1 MPMVG
6 STLVNL
12 LKQKEKIM
20 TKLTSLDLTPF
31 YRQAIGIDSL
41 FDRLMHNIDMAST
54 KSEGNYPP
62 YNIIKTGEESYEI
75 QIAVAGF
82 AEGEVE
88 INFHEGQL
96 VITGEKNT
104 DDSDTQYLHRGISAR
119 KFIRTFQLS
128 DYVEVRDAAMK
139 DGILTVSLQRIVPE
153 EMKPKRIAISYAK

>member
-1 MPMVG
+1 
-6 STLVNL
+6 
-12 LKQKEKIM
+12 M

-41 FDRLMHNIDMAST
+41 FDRLMHNIDVAS
-54 KSEGNYPP
+54 SQANNYPP
-62 YNIIKTGEESYEI
+62 YNIIKTGEDSYEI

-82 AEGEVE
+82 EEGEVE

-104 DDSDTQYLHRGISAR
+104 DDSETQYLHRGISAR

-128 DYVEVRDAAMK
+128 DYVEVREAEMK
-139 DGILTVSLQRIVPE
+139 NGILTVSLQRIVPE

>member
-41 FDRLMHNIDMAST
+41 FDRLMHNIDVAS
-54 KSEGNYPP
+54 SQANNYPP
-62 YNIIKTGEESYEI
+62 YNIIKTGEDSYEI

-128 DYVEVRDAAMK
+128 DYVEVREATMK
-139 DGILTVSLQRIVPE
+139 DGILIVSLQRIVPE

>member
-1 MPMVG
+1 
-6 STLVNL
+6 
-12 LKQKEKIM
+12 M

-41 FDRLMHNIDMAST
+41 FDRLMHNIDVAS
-54 KSEGNYPP
+54 SQANNYPP
-62 YNIIKTGEESYEI
+62 YNIIKTGEDAYQI
-75 QIAVAGF
+75 QIAIAGF

-128 DYVEVRDAAMK
+128 DYVEVKEAAMK

>member
-6 STLVNL
+6 PTLVNL

-41 FDRLMHNIDMAST
+41 FDRLMHNIDVAS
-54 KSEGNYPP
+54 SQANNYPP
-62 YNIIKTGEESYEI
+62 YNIIKTGEDSYEI

-104 DDSDTQYLHRGISAR
+104 DDSETQYLHRGISAR

-128 DYVEVRDAAMK
+128 DYVEVREAGMK

-153 EMKPKRIAISYAK
+153 EMKPKRIAITYTK

>member
-1 MPMVG
+1 
-6 STLVNL
+6 
-12 LKQKEKIM
+12 M

-41 FDRLMHNIDMAST
+41 FDRLMHNIDVAS
-54 KSEGNYPP
+54 SQANNYPP
-62 YNIIKTGEESYEI
+62 YNIIKTGEDSYEI

-128 DYVEVRDAAMK
+128 DYVEVREAAMK

>member
-1 MPMVG
+1 
-6 STLVNL
+6 
-12 LKQKEKIM
+12 M
-20 TKLTSLDLTPF
+20 TKITSLDLTPF
-31 YRQAIGIDSL
+31 YRQAIGIDGL
-41 FDRLMHNIDMAST
+41 FDRLMHNIDMASANN
-54 KSEGNYPP
+54 GGNNYPP
-62 YNIIKTGEESYEI
+62 YNIIKTGEDSYEI

-88 INFHEGQL
+88 LNFHEGQL

-128 DYVEVRDAAMK
+128 DYVEVREATIK

>member
-1 MPMVG
+1 
-6 STLVNL
+6 
-12 LKQKEKIM
+12 M

-41 FDRLMHNIDMAST
+41 FDRLMHNIDLAS
-54 KSEGNYPP
+54 SNANNYPP
-62 YNIIKTGEESYEI
+62 YNIVKTNEDSYEI

-104 DDSDTQYLHRGISAR
+104 DDSETQYLHRGISAR

-128 DYVEVRDAAMK
+128 DYVEVREAGMK

-153 EMKPKRIAISYAK
+153 EMKPKRIAISYTK

>member
-12 LKQKEKIM
+12 LKQKEKTM

-41 FDRLMHNIDMAST
+41 FDRLMHNIDLAS
-54 KSEGNYPP
+54 SNANNYPP
-62 YNIIKTGEESYEI
+62 YNIVKTNEDSYEI

-104 DDSDTQYLHRGISAR
+104 DDSETQYLHRGISAR

-128 DYVEVRDAAMK
+128 DYVEVREAGMK

-153 EMKPKRIAISYAK
+153 EMKPKRIAISYTK

>member
-41 FDRLMHNIDMAST
+41 FDRLMHNIDVAS
-54 KSEGNYPP
+54 SQANNYPP
-62 YNIIKTGEESYEI
+62 YNIIKTGEDSYEI

-128 DYVEVRDAAMK
+128 DYVEVREAAMK

>member
-6 STLVNL
+6 STLVDL
-12 LKQKEKIM
+12 LKQKEKTM

-41 FDRLMHNIDMAST
+41 FDRLMHNIDLAS
-54 KSEGNYPP
+54 SNANNYPP
-62 YNIIKTGEESYEI
+62 YNIVKTNEDSYEI

-104 DDSDTQYLHRGISAR
+104 DDSETQYLHRGISAR

-128 DYVEVRDAAMK
+128 DYVEVREAGMK

-153 EMKPKRIAISYAK
+153 EMKPKRIAISYTK

>member
-1 MPMVG
+1 
-6 STLVNL
+6 
-12 LKQKEKIM
+12 M
-20 TKLTSLDLTPF
+20 TKITSLDLTPF
-31 YRQAIGIDSL
+31 YRQAIGIDGL

-54 KSEGNYPP
+54 NNGGNNYPP
-62 YNIIKTGEESYEI
+62 YNIIKTGEDSYEI

-88 INFHEGQL
+88 LNFHEGQL

-128 DYVEVRDAAMK
+128 DYVEVREATIK